1 MQQLQDM
8 ENDLARTGSLLDE
21 AVNRLAGS
29 FTAIHQLVNEQQAE
43 MDALLTQYPLL
54 HQRAHAIRE
63 MREVIGDEVHAV
75 VTGLQFH
82 DLVSQLLAHATGRI
96 NELRILMAALAAD
109 GSEKPTGH
117 IQEQLAA
124 LLAARSAE
132 PELALDGMSEA
143 GACRQVR
150 QQHMRGGDVEL
161 F

>member
-8 ENDLARTGSLLDE
+8 ENDLLHTGSLLDE
-21 AVNRLAGS
+21 AIHRLTAS

-63 MREVIGDEVHAV
+63 MREVIGDEVRAV

-82 DLVSQLLAHATGRI
+82 DLVSQLLAHTVGRI
-96 NELRILMAALAAD
+96 SELRVLITALSTD
-109 GSEKPTGH
+109 RDEKLTGQV
-117 IQEQLAA
+117 QEKLAA
-124 LLAARSAE
+124 LLAMRGSVSEFVPGSA
-132 PELALDGMSEA
+132 PASGS
-143 GACRQVR
+143 CRQVR
-150 QQHMRGGDVEL
+150 QQHMGGGDVEL